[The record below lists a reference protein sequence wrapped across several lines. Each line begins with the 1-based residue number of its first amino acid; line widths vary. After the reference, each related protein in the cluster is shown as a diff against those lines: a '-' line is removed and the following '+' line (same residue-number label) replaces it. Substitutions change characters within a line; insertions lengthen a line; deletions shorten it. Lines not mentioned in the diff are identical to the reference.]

1 LTASPPVLTGRDR
14 VVVGSLLVLL
24 ALIGGAIV
32 AQGSVPAP
40 VLPSPVAGGT
50 PSAASPV
57 PDRPLRAGLVGAA
70 PSAINPLLAV
80 SPADQ
85 ELTALVFSGLVRLGP
100 GQSIVPDLASEW
112 QTADDGRTWT
122 FTLRDG
128 ATWHDGAP
136 VTARDVAFTIGVLRD
151 PAWTGPRAASWRDVT
166 VSAVDERTARFELG
180 TPIGGFLQAATLPI
194 LPAHLLESVPIEE
207 LADHPFNRA
216 PVGSG
221 PYRLVDLAPE
231 RALLEPVRRADAEP
245 TAPPTPSPNPADPNA
260 TMPPVVP
267 PPAGAGGPAD
277 IELRF
282 YPDGEALARAFEAG
296 RLDTASG
303 LEAAEAVRLAGA
315 PDARLLRY
323 PTPRLTAVIF
333 NLRPDRPEFRDARA
347 RVALLR
353 AIDRPALVI
362 EAWRGEASMADALI
376 PRVSWAFDRAIP
388 PVAFDPAAAQRGLLA
403 AGWTRDGDRLVA
415 PGKEEPFAF
424 ELLSPDV
431 STNTPAFTAAASI
444 AADWEAIG
452 LTVTPRALPPEELVA
467 ERLRTAD
474 FDAAVVDIDVGLDP
488 DLYPLLGSTQGT
500 SVGLNLS
507 GLVDRDLDKLLEAAR
522 APGTDAERRAAYRA
536 VQVRLAQRQYVLPI
550 AFRDELVV
558 ARDTLVGPTTREIG
572 GIGDRFW
579 DVLSWRLADDR

>member
-1 LTASPPVLTGRDR
+1 MTASPPVLTGRDR
-14 VVVGSLLVLL
+14 AVVGSLVVLL

-32 AQGSVPAP
+32 AQGSAP
-40 VLPSPVAGGT
+40 GSAFPSPVVGRT
-50 PSAASPV
+50 PSVGSPAAE
-57 PDRPLRAGLVGAA
+57 RPLRTGVVGSAN
-70 PSAINPLLAV
+70 AINPLLAA
-80 SPADQ
+80 SRADQ

-122 FTLRDG
+122 FTLREE

-136 VTARDVAFTIGVLRD
+136 VTARDVAFTVGLLRD
-151 PAWTGPRAASWRDVT
+151 PEWTGPRAASWRDVT
-166 VSAVDERTARFELG
+166 VTPVDERTVRFELG
-180 TPIGGFLQAATLPI
+180 TPIGGFLQAATQPI
-194 LPAHLLESVPIEE
+194 LPAHLLDSIPIEA
-207 LADHPFNRA
+207 LADQPFNRA
-216 PVGSG
+216 PIGSG
-221 PYRLVDLAPE
+221 PYRLVELAPE
-231 RALLEPVRRADAEP
+231 RALLEPAQPGDAVATDPPPP
-245 TAPPTPSPNPADPNA
+245 TANPADPNA
-260 TMPPVVP
+260 TVPPVVP
-267 PPAGAGGPAD
+267 PPAGPARPPD

-282 YPDGEALARAFEAG
+282 FPDAAALARAFETG
-296 RLDTASG
+296 QLDTASG
-303 LEAAEAVRLAGA
+303 LAAADAVRLAGA

-333 NLRPDRPEFRDARA
+333 NLRPNRPEFRDARA

-353 AIDRPALVI
+353 AIDRPALVA
-362 EAWRGEASMADALI
+362 EAWRGEASVADALI
-376 PRVSWAFDRAIP
+376 PRVSWAFDSAIP
-388 PVAFDPAAAQRGLLA
+388 PVAFDPAAAQQGLLA
-403 AGWTRDGDRLVA
+403 ADWTRDGDRLVA
-415 PGKEEPFAF
+415 PGEDEPFAF

-444 AADWEAIG
+444 AAAWEAVG
-452 LTVTPRALPPEELVA
+452 LTVTPRAMPPEELVA

-522 APGTDAERRAAYRA
+522 APGTEEERRAAYRA